1 MSEHR
6 SARPESAEEIP
17 EKFLRNGRH
26 TLKTRYAHFADH
38 MGRPSELSPPLAGA
52 STRARRQFSPAQV
65 LVLSFAALIV
75 SGTVLLRL
83 PVSAAREPLSVLDAL
98 FTATSAVCVT
108 GLIVV
113 DTPNDF
119 TVFGQLVILLLI
131 QLGGLGYMAITTV
144 VGVALGR
151 QLSLHERLTLQE
163 ALNVHTME
171 GLARFVLTVLK
182 LTLVFELTGAVVLT
196 VRWASEYGLGQAAYY
211 GLFHAISAFNNAGFA
226 LFSDSLMQFR
236 GDWIVNLVITTLVI
250 CGGLGFV
257 VLTEIGRVRQYRRFS
272 AHTRLVVTLTAALII
287 GTTGLI
293 WLIERNNP
301 RTLGSLGVGES
312 FLAAYFQAVTPR
324 TAGFNTLD
332 IGAMLPP
339 SLFLIILLMFI
350 GAAPG
355 GTGGGV
361 KISTFSITVAVIWG
375 MVRGKAEPTLLR
387 RRITPPLV
395 ARAFSI
401 CLIGFLAL
409 NVVAGLLLVIE
420 KRDLLPTLFETTS
433 AFGTVGLSMGEAGAP
448 VSLAGHFAG
457 AGKLLVMTM
466 MFMGRIGP
474 LTLAVA
480 IARSRQV
487 VRVRHP
493 EGKFLI
499 G

>member
-1 MSEHR
+1 MGHR
-6 SARPESAEEIP
+6 SQVSPALAEAP
-17 EKFLRNGRH
+17 
-26 TLKTRYAHFADH
+26 
-38 MGRPSELSPPLAGA
+38 
-52 STRARRQFSPAQV
+52 ARRRRHFSPAQV
-65 LVLSFAALIV
+65 LVLSFTGLIL
-75 SGTVLLRL
+75 SGAILLRL
-83 PVSAAREPLSVLDAL
+83 PVAAAREPLTLLDAL

-113 DTPNDF
+113 DTPNDL
-119 TVFGQLVILLLI
+119 TVFGQVVVLSLI
-131 QLGGLGYMAITTV
+131 QLGGLGYMAVTTV

-163 ALNVHTME
+163 ALNIHSME

-182 LTLVFELTGAVVLT
+182 LTLAFELTGAAILAAW
-196 VRWASEYGLGQAAYY
+196 WASDYGVGQSIYY

-226 LFSDSLMQFR
+226 LFSDSLMRFR
-236 GDWIVNLVITTLVI
+236 GDWVVNLVVTSLII

-272 AHTRLVVTLTAALII
+272 THTRLVLMLTAALII
-287 GTTGLI
+287 GTTALI
-293 WLIERNNP
+293 WLIEHNNP
-301 RTLGSLGVGES
+301 RTLGALSVSES
-312 FLAAYFQAVTPR
+312 ILAAYFQAVTPR

-332 IGAMLPP
+332 MGVMLPP

-355 GTGGGV
+355 GTAGGV

-375 MVRGKAEPTLLR
+375 MVRGTAEPTLLR
-387 RRITPPLV
+387 RRITPQLV

-448 VSLAGHFAG
+448 VSLAGHFSG
-457 AGKLLVMTM
+457 AGKLLLMAM

-480 IARSRQV
+480 IARSREV
-487 VRVRHP
+487 TRVRHP

>member
-1 MSEHR
+1 M
-6 SARPESAEEIP
+6 
-17 EKFLRNGRH
+17 
-26 TLKTRYAHFADH
+26 
-38 MGRPSELSPPLAGA
+38 MRPSHVSPPLAAA
-52 STRARRQFSPAQV
+52 SGRVRRQFSPAQV
-65 LVLSFAALIV
+65 LALSFAALIA

-113 DTPNDF
+113 DTPNDL
-119 TVFGQLVILLLI
+119 TVFGQLVVLLLI

-151 QLSLHERLTLQE
+151 QLTVHERLTLQE
-163 ALNVHTME
+163 ALNVQTMD

-182 LTLVFELTGAVVLT
+182 LTLAFELAGALVLT
-196 VRWASEYGLGQAAYY
+196 ARWTGEYGVGQAAYY
-211 GLFHAISAFNNAGFA
+211 GLFHSVSAFNNAGFA
-226 LFSDSLMQFR
+226 LFSDSLMRFR

-257 VLTEIGRVRQYRRFS
+257 VLTEIGRVRRYRRFS
-272 AHTRLVVTLTAALII
+272 THTRLVLIVTAALIVV
-287 GTTGLI
+287 TTGLV
-293 WLIERNNP
+293 WVVERGNP
-301 RTLGSLGVGES
+301 RTLEPLASGEAI
-312 FLAAYFQAVTPR
+312 LAAYFQAVTPR

-332 IGAMLPP
+332 IGVMRPA
-339 SLFLIILLMFI
+339 SLFLLILLMFI

-355 GTGGGV
+355 GTAGGV
-361 KISTFSITVAVIWG
+361 KISTFSITVAVIWA
-375 MVRGKAEPTLLR
+375 MVRGAPEPTLLR
-387 RRITPPLV
+387 RRITPLLV
-395 ARAFSI
+395 SRAFSI

-420 KRDLLPTLFETTS
+420 GRELLPTLFEATS

-448 VSLAGHFAG
+448 VSLAGHFSHL
-457 AGKLLVMTM
+457 GKLLVIGM
-466 MFMGRIGP
+466 MFTGRIGP

-480 IARSRQV
+480 IARSRQAP
-487 VRVRHP
+487 RVRHP
-493 EGKFLI
+493 EGRFLI